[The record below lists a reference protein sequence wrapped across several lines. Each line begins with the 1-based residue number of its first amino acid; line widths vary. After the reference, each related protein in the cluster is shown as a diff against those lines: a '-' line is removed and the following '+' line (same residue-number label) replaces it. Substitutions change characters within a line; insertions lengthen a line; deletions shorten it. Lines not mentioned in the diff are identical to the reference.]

1 MQFIVL
7 NIVTH
12 THKQKNTSPPK
23 FHWTFEKQMSLLC
36 KLESR
41 EFKKKWGDLMS
52 GEDGVAGTWFIF
64 WNTKQPGSCR
74 CSVPKL
80 CRTLLN
86 PMDCS
91 TSGPFT
97 LHSLWELAQIHVHWV
112 SDPLQPSH
120 PVIPF
125 SFCPQSFPASGS
137 FPMTQPFESGGQSIG
152 ASTSALVLPMNIQGW
167 FPFGMTG
174 LISLLFRGLL
184 RVFSSS
190 TNRKQLTSS
199 HRSFA

>member
-7 NIVTH
+7 NIVKH

-23 FHWTFEKQMSLLC
+23 FHWTYEKQMSLLC
-36 KLESR
+36 KLKSR

-52 GEDGVAGTWFIF
+52 GKDGVAGTWFIF

-74 CSVPKL
+74 CSVAKL

-91 TSGPFT
+91 TPGPFI
-97 LHSLWELAQIHVHWV
+97 LHSLPEFAQIHVHWV

-120 PVIPF
+120 PLSSPSPF
-125 SFCPQSFPASGS
+125 
-137 FPMTQPFESGGQSIG
+137 
-152 ASTSALVLPMNIQGW
+152 ALNLSQQQGLFQWLSSLHQVAKVLE
-167 FPFGMTG
+167 
-174 LISLLFRGLL
+174 L
-184 RVFSSS
+184 
-190 TNRKQLTSS
+190 QLQ
-199 HRSFA
+199 H